1 MENNRAEIVE
11 ARCLGVHF
19 FFLSFSFNNLSF
31 FHLACRKNFRVAKI
45 FLPEKLAIFFFLV
58 IFLSSEVWPGRYPD
72 RITTDD
78 PRSWRLFFFFFFSL
92 WLFIY
97 IWINSNKKKN
107 KGGKIIHLFLIL
119 FCTEINLQNTS
130 IDTHLKSSQIKS
142 ENPPFPNNWGDVAMN
157 REAEFD
163 SKTKTKH
170 THSHL
175 VLSLFLLQ
183 LP

>member
-1 MENNRAEIVE
+1 MSG
-11 ARCLGVHF
+11 CTFF

-45 FLPEKLAIFFFLV
+45 FLPEKLAIFFFLI
-58 IFLSSEVWPGRYPD
+58 IFLVLKFDQGATLTVSQPTIRGHGGY
-72 RITTDD
+72 
-78 PRSWRLFFFFFFSL
+78 FFFFFFSL

>member
-1 MENNRAEIVE
+1 MSG
-11 ARCLGVHF
+11 CTFF

-45 FLPEKLAIFFFLV
+45 FLPEKLAIFFFLI
-58 IFLSSEVWPGRYPD
+58 IFLVLKFDQGATLTVSQPTIRGHGGY
-72 RITTDD
+72 
-78 PRSWRLFFFFFFSL
+78 FFFFFFFRCDC
-92 WLFIY
+92 LFTFGSILT
-97 IWINSNKKKN
+97 KKN